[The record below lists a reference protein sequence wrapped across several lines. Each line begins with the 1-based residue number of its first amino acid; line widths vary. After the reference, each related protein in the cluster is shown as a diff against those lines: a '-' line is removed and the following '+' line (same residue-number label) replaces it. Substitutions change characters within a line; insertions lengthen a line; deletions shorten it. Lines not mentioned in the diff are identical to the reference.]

1 MLFYELYLCQIYNE
15 TFISIINSVFRIIIG
30 ELVDT
35 EEEFSK
41 DLQYVV
47 DNYIKAVDKP
57 VAPRSVKDNKDVIF
71 SNFLQIAEFHNM
83 YDL

>member
-1 MLFYELYLCQIYNE
+1 MISYIHYLFY
-15 TFISIINSVFRIIIG
+15 FFSIIIG

-47 DNYIKAVDKP
+47 DNYMKAVDKP
-57 VAPRSVKDNKDVIF
+57 VAPRSAKDNKDVIF

-83 YDL
+83 YDI

>member
-1 MLFYELYLCQIYNE
+1 MLFIF
-15 TFISIINSVFRIIIG
+15 FIFSIIIG

-47 DNYIKAVDKP
+47 DNYIKAVDTP
-57 VAPRSVKDNKDVIF
+57 VAPRSAKDNKDVIF

>member
-1 MLFYELYLCQIYNE
+1 MISYIHYLFY
-15 TFISIINSVFRIIIG
+15 FFSIIIG

-57 VAPRSVKDNKDVIF
+57 VAPRSAKDNKDVIF

-83 YDL
+83 YDI